1 MYIIPLIFLSN
12 FEKSLLYVLYGVV
25 FYDIIYMGDVL

>member
-12 FEKSLLYVLYGVV
+12 FENSLLYVLCGVV